1 MALYWLKAPCADVMK
16 LAFVIYTLSPWSG
29 LARDCARIANHAI
42 TNGHDVTVFV
52 ARVQDQGADQLPKFA
67 QLKNLQSGGFS
78 NHARMRSFGAQALA
92 QIQSEVFDVS
102 LSFNRLPG
110 FDFYY
115 CADASFVRR
124 ARQRHSFA
132 YRITPRYRQLAA
144 AEQAVFGMQA
154 TSTVL
159 FVSDALHRQYREQ
172 YAVADARSTVLP
184 PFVDPN
190 RSSEVAALP
199 DAAIARA
206 TLELPAEGFVVLSV
220 GSGFN
225 TKGVDRSIR
234 AVAALPDELKA
245 RVNLIVVGS
254 GKEFALLRLAESLGV
269 KNRVRF
275 VGPADNVPLY
285 MKAADLLLHPARN
298 EASGTVLVEAMQ
310 SGLAILCS
318 GICGY
323 APLVDEA
330 KCGEVL
336 PEPFDQRE
344 LDQILVSTL
353 RGLGSSNSGENGQK
367 KALALERVSMP
378 DIVLRL
384 LESPPN
390 INAGDCY
397 LADDLRRGFPELRDF
412 DSAMRLD
419 GEIYRQALGR
429 YTFKIEGAQRN
440 FFVKH
445 HVGVGWGE
453 IFKNLVS
460 LKLPVFGAQ
469 AEWQGAHRLRS
480 LGVDTLD
487 AAGFGRK
494 GTNPARQQSFFI
506 SRELPASTSLDLLPA
521 LVSNQAGDRQTGSDK
536 VVLRERR
543 VLIKRV
549 AQIVRRMHR
558 DGINHRDLYL
568 CHFWL
573 QNGDKPL
580 NQKRLFLIDL
590 HRMQFRSR
598 VPLRWRVKDLGGLY
612 YSASDCGLRKTDL
625 LRFVKDYTGEPL
637 RTSLVRD
644 VALWSAVKIRATRM
658 TKAGK
663 EG

>member
-1 MALYWLKAPCADVMK
+1 MALCADRMK

-29 LARDCARIANHAI
+29 LARDCARIVNHAI
-42 TNGHDVTVFV
+42 TNGHNVTVFV
-52 ARVQDQGADQLPKFA
+52 ARAQDQGADQLPKFA
-67 QLKNLQSGGFS
+67 QLRMLQPRGFS
-78 NHARMRSFGAQALA
+78 NHTRMRNFGAQVLA
-92 QIQSEVFDVS
+92 QIQSEVFDAS
-102 LSFNRLPG
+102 LSFNCLSG
-110 FDFYY
+110 FSFYF
-115 CADASFVRR
+115 CADASLVCR
-124 ARQRHSFA
+124 AQVRHSFV
-132 YRITPRYRQLAA
+132 YRFTSRYRRS
-144 AEQAVFGMQA
+144 AEAERAVFGMQA
-154 TSTVL
+154 TSNL
-159 FVSDALHRQYREQ
+159 FFISDALRQQYREQ
-172 YAVADARSTVLP
+172 YAVADARSIVLP

-199 DAAIARA
+199 DVASARA

-220 GSGFN
+220 GSAFN

-245 RVNLIVVGS
+245 RVNLIVLGS
-254 GKEFALLRLAESLGV
+254 GKEFALVRLAKSLGV

-330 KCGEVL
+330 KCGVVL

-344 LDQILVSTL
+344 LDQVLVSAL
-353 RGLGSSNSGENGQK
+353 RGLGSSNSADNGRK

-378 DIVLRL
+378 GIVLRL
-384 LESPPN
+384 LENPPN

-397 LADDLRRGFPELRDF
+397 LADDLKREFPELRDF

-429 YTFKIEGAQRN
+429 HTFKIEGSKKN
-440 FFVKH
+440 FFVKQH
-445 HVGVGWGE
+445 TGVGWGE
-453 IFKNLVS
+453 ILKNLIS
-460 LKLPVFGAQ
+460 LKLPVLGAQ

-480 LGVDTLD
+480 LGIDSLD
-487 AAGFGRK
+487 AVGFGRQ
-494 GTNPARQQSFFI
+494 GGNPAQQRSFFI
-506 SRELPASTSLDLLPA
+506 SRELPSSISLDLLPA
-521 LVSNQAGDRQTGSDK
+521 LVNYQTGTDK
-536 VVLRERR
+536 LALRERR

-549 AQIVRRMHR
+549 AQIVRRLHR
-558 DGINHRDLYL
+558 SGANHRDLYL

-573 QNGDKPL
+573 EDSDKAL
-580 NQKRLFLIDL
+580 NERRLFLIDL
-590 HRMQFRSR
+590 HRMQFRHQ
-598 VPLRWRVKDLGGLY
+598 VPMRWRVKDLGGLY
-612 YSASDCGLRKTDL
+612 YSAADCGLSKTDL
-625 LRFVKDYTGEPL
+625 FRFIREYSGGSL
-637 RTSLVRD
+637 RTSLVQE
-644 VALWSAVKIRATRM
+644 SAMWLAVTHRADRMIRA
-658 TKAGK
+658 GK
-663 EG
+663 QG

>member
-1 MALYWLKAPCADVMK
+1 M
-16 LAFVIYTLSPWSG
+16 
-29 LARDCARIANHAI
+29 RIANHAVA
-42 TNGHDVTVFV
+42 NGHDIMVFV
-52 ARVQDQGADQLPKFA
+52 ARVQDQGADQLPKIS
-67 QLKNLQSGGFS
+67 QLQILQPSGVS
-78 NHARMRSFGAQALA
+78 NHARMQNFGAQALA
-92 QIQSEVFDVS
+92 QIQSGVFDAA
-102 LSFNRLPG
+102 LSFNHLPG
-110 FDFYY
+110 FNFYF
-115 CADASFVRR
+115 CADASFVCR
-124 ARQRHSFA
+124 ARVRHSFA
-132 YRITPRYRQLAA
+132 YRLISRYRRI
-144 AEQAVFGMQA
+144 AEAERAVFGMQA
-154 TSTVL
+154 TSTV
-159 FVSDALHRQYREQ
+159 FFISYALYQQYREQ
-172 YAVADARSTVLP
+172 YALADARSVVLP
-184 PFVDPN
+184 PFLDPD

-199 DAAIARA
+199 DVAIARA
-206 TLELPAEGFVVLSV
+206 TLELPAEGFLVLSV

-234 AVAALPDELKA
+234 AVAALPDGLKA
-245 RVNLIVVGS
+245 QVNLIVVGS
-254 GKEFALLRLAESLGV
+254 GKDTAFVRLANSLGV

-275 VGPADNVPLY
+275 VGPAHNVPLY

-310 SGLAILCS
+310 SGLPILCS

-330 KCGEVL
+330 KSGVVL

-344 LDQILVSTL
+344 LDQILISAL

-367 KALALERVSMP
+367 KAFALERVSMP

-384 LESPPN
+384 LENPPN
-390 INAGDCY
+390 ISPRDCY
-397 LADDLRRGFPELRDF
+397 LADDLKREFPELRDF

-429 YTFKIEGAQRN
+429 HTFRIEGAQKN

-460 LKLPVFGAQ
+460 LKLPVLGAQ

-480 LGVDTLD
+480 LGVNTLD
-487 AAGFGRK
+487 AVGFGRK
-494 GTNPARQQSFFI
+494 GVNPARQQSFFI

-521 LVSNQAGDRQTGSDK
+521 LVNYQAGDWQRRSVK
-536 VVLRERR
+536 LVLHERR

-558 DGINHRDLYL
+558 GGINHRDLYL

-573 QNGDKPL
+573 ESGEKPL

-612 YSASDCGLRKTDL
+612 YSASNCGLRKADL
-625 LRFVKDYTGEPL
+625 FRFVKDYTGEPL

-644 VALWSAVKIRATRM
+644 AALWSAVEHRATRM